1 MSAVLSAC
9 KWLSGVSTSVVHNF
23 DTHQGFWLVSLT
35 IALVIIGLATCI
47 VAARNDRRRT
57 RPYVIL
63 EALPEMFLGLR
74 LSNVGLTMAK
84 NVKISSTPPI
94 RMAFLKYRQDIR
106 FISRGVAC
114 LPPRAFHKTSLGP
127 FEELRKE
134 NPELVFKGDIS
145 YEDDAGHKY
154 SEKFVL
160 DYSLFEDVTLFSDEN
175 DTASRI
181 RELTRE
187 FHEFATGFH
196 KPHIVVDKNKLCW
209 PLPPPPKMTPN
220 PLSSVVEN
228 GSNVMQSNL

>member
-1 MSAVLSAC
+1 MSVVVSAS
-9 KWLSGVSTSVVHNF
+9 KWLSSVLTSVVHNF
-23 DTHQGFWLVSLT
+23 DSHQGFWLVSLT
-35 IALVIIGLATCI
+35 FVLVFIGYATCI

-94 RMAFLKYRQDIR
+94 RLVFPKYKQDIR

-114 LPPRAFHKTSLGP
+114 LPPRAFHKTSLGL
-127 FEELRKE
+127 FEDLRKD

-160 DYSLFEDVTLFSDEN
+160 DYSLFEDVTLFSDDN

-187 FHEFATGFH
+187 FHDFATGFH
-196 KPHIVVDKNKLCW
+196 RPHIVVDKNKLCW
-209 PLPPPPKMTPN
+209 PLTPSPKMPPN
-220 PLSSVVEN
+220 PLPPVVEN
-228 GSNVMQSNL
+228 GPNVTQPNL